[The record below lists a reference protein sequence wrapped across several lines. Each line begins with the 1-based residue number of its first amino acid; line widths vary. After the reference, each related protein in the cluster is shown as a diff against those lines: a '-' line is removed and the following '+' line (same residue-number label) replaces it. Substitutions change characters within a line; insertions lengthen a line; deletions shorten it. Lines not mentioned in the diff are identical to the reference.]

1 MSRRSS
7 SSVVFCLGGLPAV
20 KSYVNSIGTHGHL
33 GLSHFH
39 HDLVALMGVQGRAAR
54 TRSTEIQG
62 ERPLHVPGPTRG
74 DGSARAHDPTG
85 VGVLPPGP
93 TLMMIE
99 WVQQLGGWRAG
110 DAHSWGAPP
119 GIVSQARGAISVG
132 SPSFPAS
139 SLAGHGG
146 MSPCPPPC
154 LRGWRNIHQLGSSL
168 ILKQKI
174 SNEDTRTRKC
184 PNLIQCMSFHQSHAC
199 KFVLSGRGREGNL
212 SRACC
217 AARSRE
223 GGSLQHAVAAPLC
236 SHQPLSSARSP
247 LHARCRAGEKG
258 AFSRRR
264 ELSGHSPLLM
274 SMCHPCPPAH
284 ALRNSLKTRNL
295 HRFAG
300 VDVRNGLE
308 MVQRP

>member
-223 GGSLQHAVAAPLC
+223 GGSLQHAVGGTSLQPPAAEQRQKPSSRPL
-236 SHQPLSSARSP
+236 P
-247 LHARCRAGEKG
+247 G
-258 AFSRRR
+258 RR
-264 ELSGHSPLLM
+264 EGGVFTAQRALWPLTAP
-274 SMCHPCPPAH
+274 HEYVPP
-284 ALRNSLKTRNL
+284 LPT
-295 HRFAG
+295 G
-300 VDVRNGLE
+300 P
-308 MVQRP
+308 RPSQLT